1 MDTPGTPSSESMEN
15 AASHIPV
22 FAPRS
27 WDANSSSSEPPE
39 PASREDFDR
48 LEKEVSSRSYDIAM
62 QSIHETTM
70 RDFIRAISNCQWYAV
85 EAWLADDVE
94 FVQVPLRLGG
104 ICHGAKEVVA
114 HFTEMQ
120 DSGPV
125 YFLVDYMIVDQGYIT
140 SIVEMRQDIPDEN
153 LCTEQIIAWIISL
166 DDDNKIIRMEHRD
179 IGAKKY
185 RPLNPPS
192 RWSGGYYSEFRS

>member
-1 MDTPGTPSSESMEN
+1 MDTPGTPSSESLGTT
-15 AASHIPV
+15 ASYIPV

-27 WDANSSSSEPPE
+27 RDANNSSPEPPE

-62 QSIHETTM
+62 EKIHETAM
-70 RDFIRAISNCQWYAV
+70 QEFISAISWSRWSAV
-85 EAWLADDVE
+85 KAWLADDVE
-94 FVQVPLRLGG
+94 FVKVPLRLGG
-104 ICHGAKEVVA
+104 ICHGAKEVVT

-120 DSGPV
+120 ASGPV
-125 YFLVDYMIVDQGYIT
+125 YFEVDYMIVDQGYIT
-140 SIVEMRQDIPDEN
+140 SIVEMSQDIPAEN
-153 LCTEQIIAWIISL
+153 IRTEQIIAWIISL

-185 RPLNPPS
+185 RPLNPPH
-192 RWSGGYYSEFRS
+192 RCSGSDYSEFQI